1 MAATCIECGK
11 AITGQDYRL
20 IGVEQGSWASR
31 YAHRGECEQA
41 ARDRLTPKPSRT
53 KRSAR
58 RSSTPVVEELIL
70 EDELPPATDDSAS
83 EESLPWFGTQRRR

>member
-11 AITGQDYRL
+11 ALTGQDYRL

-70 EDELPPATDDSAS
+70 EDEL
-83 EESLPWFGTQRRR
+83 LPHQTERPSQQHPRRRRANP